1 MDAIEFIKELN
12 RMCEYYRKDGCRKG
26 DERCPACGHECKN
39 FKSMV
44 YDDFKIVNDVKQ
56 WSSEHPQKTMLQ
68 DFLEKFPLASL
79 GYEGTPEDICPNGL
93 GYTSESYCKNR
104 PRDCVKCWNRPVEG

>member
-1 MDAIEFIKELN
+1 MDAVQLIFDAG
-12 RMCEYYRKDGCRKG
+12 RMCDFYDNCGKCDADGC
-26 DERCPACGHECKN
+26 C
-39 FKSMV
+39 SV
-44 YDDFKIVNDVKQ
+44 YNWSDLEKRNRFIEVVEK

-104 PRDCVKCWNRPVEG
+104 PRDCVKCWNRPMEG